1 MGPLALKREE
11 RFTYGD
17 YLTWDDDQ
25 RWELIDGVPYNMS
38 PAPTV
43 RHQLILGELHRQVA
57 NWLLDKPCQVFIAPF
72 DVRLPEDDESDEQVE
87 TVVQPDLSIICD
99 KSKLDEAG
107 CRGAPDL
114 IVEILSPST
123 AHKDLKVK
131 FERYE
136 RARVQEYWIVDPNG
150 STVQIYT
157 LGAEGRY
164 GLPEAYGAVD
174 RVSVGIFPDLEIDLA
189 VVFAE

>member
-43 RHQLILGELHRQVA
+43 RHQAISRD
-57 NWLLDKPCQVFIAPF
+57 LLVGFASHLQGTPCQVFAAPF
-72 DVRLPEDDESDEQVE
+72 DVRLPESDESDEQVE
-87 TVVQPDLSIICD
+87 TVVQPDLLVVCD
-99 KSKLDEAG
+99 KTKLDAAG
-107 CRGAPDL
+107 CNGAPDL

-164 GLPEAYGAVD
+164 GRPEAYGAVD